1 MGVETWFARCI
12 HYASIQTQV
21 PFNFFFFLAPTRWRD
36 PGFYLPILKDSPSLG
51 PTNEDLLTGFQ
62 AGMGWLKKNSS
73 DPGDPWRPW
82 GPLGQAWVIIW

>member
-1 MGVETWFARCI
+1 MLLFKIGVETWFARCI

-62 AGMGWLKKNSS
+62 AGMGWLKK
-73 DPGDPWRPW
+73 
-82 GPLGQAWVIIW
+82 IF